1 MAEAGCKG
9 VVLAAPREKVFT
21 GNLQTIM
28 RLKKGFVLREVCGE
42 RVIMGEGLGAI
53 NFGKLLALNET
64 AAWLWQQAQTMGDF
78 TVEALAEKLCE
89 EYDVT
94 ADEAKAD
101 VAEMIA
107 EWQKVDVV
115 E

>member
-1 MAEAGCKG
+1 MK
-9 VVLAAPREKVFT
+9 
-21 GNLQTIM
+21 I
-28 RLKKGFVLREVCGE
+28 KKGFVLREVCSE

-64 AAWLWQQAQTMGDF
+64 AAWLWQQAQAMGDF
-78 TVEALAEKLCE
+78 TVESLAEKLCE
-89 EYDVT
+89 EYGVT

>member
-1 MAEAGCKG
+1 M
-9 VVLAAPREKVFT
+9 VLAAPHEKILIS
-21 GNLQTIM
+21 NIQAIM
-28 RLKKGFVLREVCGE
+28 RLRKGFVLREVCGE

-64 AAWLWQQAQTMGDF
+64 AAWLWQQAQAMGDF
-78 TVEALAEKLCE
+78 TIETLAEKLCE
-89 EYDVT
+89 EYEVT

-101 VAEMIA
+101 VAAIVD
-107 EWQKVDVV
+107 EWNEVGVI

>member
-1 MAEAGCKG
+1 MK
-9 VVLAAPREKVFT
+9 
-21 GNLQTIM
+21 I
-28 RLKKGFVLREVCGE
+28 KKGFVLREVCSE

-64 AAWLWQQAQTMGDF
+64 AAWLWQQAQAMGDF

-89 EYDVT
+89 EYEVE

-101 VAEMIA
+101 VVEIIA
-107 EWQKVDVV
+107 EWQDVSV
-115 E
+115 IE